1 MLCTQIQEDLTYL
14 SAIFKEKTLPGIGVN
29 RVVNLNVSNYFF
41 VLLVWQGHLILTSCA
56 ALATTDTQVHT
67 LIVYLPLLLG
77 PGEGFGRSIRD
88 GKMRGDGGGGR
99 VAHPEGPINRHD
111 DVPDRFRQEP
121 SEFSSQQSDRF
132 HYKSWDSNPEH
143 VPKGRAYFEV
153 RKTRDD
159 YYFEVI

>member
-1 MLCTQIQEDLTYL
+1 M
-14 SAIFKEKTLPGIGVN
+14 
-29 RVVNLNVSNYFF
+29 
-41 VLLVWQGHLILTSCA
+41 
-56 ALATTDTQVHT
+56 VH
-67 LIVYLPLLLG
+67 LPLLLG

-99 VAHPEGPINRHD
+99 VAHSEGPINRHD

-121 SEFSSQQSDRF
+121 AEFSSQQSDRF

-153 RKTRDD
+153 RKTCDN
-159 YYFEVI
+159 YFFEITQLITLIKVQFY